1 MSRCRSSEYSGK
13 NAWADSV
20 NNPNK
25 SVQSV
30 EFEAVKKFDSSISQE
45 NYRNGQ
51 FSTPGTLFFYS
62 GHLWVGGFCS
72 RILFPKFSFP
82 DFVPGGS
89 WWDRKYD
96 LKRPPEYKTEDK
108 GDSFKDFI
116 NRHCGGEEN
125 LFQPVNGQS
134 ALEYAGL
141 QGAESIGQSLSGIQR
156 KIFKLWR

>member
-1 MSRCRSSEYSGK
+1 MANFRSPVPYF
-13 NAWADSV
+13 AIWTI
-20 NNPNK
+20 
-25 SVQSV
+25 
-30 EFEAVKKFDSSISQE
+30 FEME
-45 NYRNGQ
+45 
-51 FSTPGTLFFYS
+51 
-62 GHLWVGGFCS
+62 
-72 RILFPKFSFP
+72 
-82 DFVPGGS
+82 DFVPEIFVPGFRS

-141 QGAESIGQSLSGIQR
+141 NGAESIGQSLSGIQR
-156 KIFKLWR
+156 NIFKF